1 MNGWIETFRGL
12 GEALLDVLRAEVAT
26 LQEDL
31 TRSGRIA
38 GGAMALLGAA
48 LILLFWI
55 VGLLIFALVAV
66 LHIWLPLWASALIV
80 LALFAGTAGI
90 LGWLGVRRFKQV
102 ENPMQTVRRRVDD
115 HLDWWQNTLLREERP
130 LDVEPVAVSA
140 YGQDYDQDGD
150 EEDLR

>member
-1 MNGWIETFRGL
+1 MGGWIEMFRGL

-38 GGAMALLGAA
+38 GGALALLGTA

-66 LHIWLPLWASALIV
+66 IAIWLPLWAAALIV
-80 LALFAGTAGI
+80 LGLFLAATALLA
-90 LGWLGVRRFKQV
+90 WLGLNRMKQV
-102 ENPMQTVRRRVDD
+102 ENPVQTFRRRVDD
-115 HLDWWQNTLLREERP
+115 HLDWWQNTLLRTERP
-130 LDVEPVAVSA
+130 LDVEPVSVTAV
-140 YGQDYDQDGD
+140 DDD
-150 EEDLR
+150 EEDFS